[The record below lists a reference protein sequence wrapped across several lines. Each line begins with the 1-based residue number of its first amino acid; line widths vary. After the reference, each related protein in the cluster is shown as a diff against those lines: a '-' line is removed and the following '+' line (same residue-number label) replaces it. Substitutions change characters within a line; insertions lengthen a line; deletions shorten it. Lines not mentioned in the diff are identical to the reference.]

1 MALSI
6 KKAFCYQKKRSVSHK
21 RIKNESAGKN
31 GRTEIPISRGRRFD
45 AKNGHRATE
54 IERSGSSKGISSAI
68 SRLKTQKN
76 AKKEL
81 LVPNRDLD
89 KAKNIAEKKGVNVL
103 IQNLSRSKRRFV

>member
-1 MALSI
+1 MSES
-6 KKAFCYQKKRSVSHK
+6 QSHK
-21 RIKNESAGKN
+21 RIKNNTAGRN
-31 GRTEIPISRGRRFD
+31 GRTEVPISRGRRLD

-54 IERSGSSKGISSAI
+54 IERSGNTKGISKAI

-81 LVPNRDLD
+81 LVPNKDLN
-89 KAKNIAEKKGVNVL
+89 KAKKIVKRSGVNVL